1 MLIYLVCIFK
11 LLNKCVIVV
20 DSDVD
25 ESTKDEIISSDRFPK
40 YVDCQETLVELSFIK
55 WVAGFR
61 YECRRMAAHKNPE
74 LFYGLLNFFY
84 V

>member
-1 MLIYLVCIFK
+1 M
-11 LLNKCVIVV
+11 

-25 ESTKDEIISSDRFPK
+25 ESTKDKITPSDRFPK
-40 YVDCQETLVELSFIK
+40 YVDCQETLVELSFIR
-55 WVAGFR
+55 WIAGFR
-61 YECRRMAAHKNPE
+61 CECRKMAAHKNTE